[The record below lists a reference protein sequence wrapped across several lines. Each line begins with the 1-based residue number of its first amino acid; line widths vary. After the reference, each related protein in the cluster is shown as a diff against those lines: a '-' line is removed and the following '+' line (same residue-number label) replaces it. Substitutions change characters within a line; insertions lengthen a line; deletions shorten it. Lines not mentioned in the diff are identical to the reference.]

1 MRISDWS
8 SDVCS
13 SDLQVQATVSGI
25 RRVDWDSMHV
35 NFFAVLSPA
44 ALEGMPQSW
53 ITSFHLPPSQAALP
67 RELLRQF
74 PNLTVFDVGS
84 ILNQLQSV
92 LDQVITAVQV
102 LFVFTLAAGV
112 LVQIGR
118 AHV

>member
-25 RRVDWDSMHV
+25 RSVDWDSMQV

-44 ALEGMPQSW
+44 ALQDMPQSW

-74 PNLTVFDVGS
+74 PNLKVFDVVS
-84 ILNQLQSV
+84 ILNQLQAI
-92 LDQVITAVQV
+92 LAKVITAV
-102 LFVFTLAAGV
+102 TE
-112 LVQIGR
+112 IGR
-118 AHV
+118 RLCRSRGS